1 MLNRD
6 GMNEELKLTS
16 DVTSAPHDE
25 QLNATWRDAVDR
37 EVAIL
42 GIEKYMRVEQP
53 HAGVTICVLDAPID
67 GDRTFYP
74 EGPETFSLSI
84 FLDGRGA
91 LSVTG
96 AEPLAIVP
104 GTAVVF
110 SSKGYCRGENFLPGG
125 QRLHTIDIR
134 FERPL
139 LMEAGGH
146 TLSELGGDLLTA
158 HSLPDEGVCLVGFPA
173 PAGLLNAAKGIA
185 DCALSDGVARRL
197 FLYSKAIEGLSIA
210 VTTLQ
215 QLPHLAEPLPRAEE
229 RQRILEARQLIE
241 TKYDQGWT
249 IARLSREIGLNE
261 RKLKQG
267 FRILVGNSIHAHLV
281 QVRLDAAASL
291 LQEGLSV
298 TETALAVGFE
308 SLSHFSRAFSKARG
322 VSPRQFIN
330 DARRH

>member
-1 MLNRD
+1 
-6 GMNEELKLTS
+6 
-16 DVTSAPHDE
+16 
-25 QLNATWRDAVDR
+25 
-37 EVAIL
+37 
-42 GIEKYMRVEQP
+42 MRIEQP
-53 HAGVTICVLDAPID
+53 HAGVTVCVLDAQIE

-74 EGPETFSLSI
+74 EGPETFSLSV
-84 FLDGRGA
+84 FLDGRDT

-96 AEPLAIVP
+96 AEPLAISP
-104 GTAVVF
+104 GMAVVF

-125 QRLHTIDIR
+125 QRLHTVDIR

-146 TLSELGGDLLTA
+146 TLADLGGDLLTQ
-158 HSLPDEGVCLVGFPA
+158 HSLPEEGVCLVGFPA
-173 PAGLLNAAKGIA
+173 PAALLNAASGIA
-185 DCALSDGVARRL
+185 GCALGDGVARRL
-197 FLYSKAIEGLSIA
+197 FLHSKAIESLSIA

-215 QLPHLAEPLPRAEE
+215 RLPHLAEPLPRADE

-241 TKYDQGWT
+241 TRYDEGWT

-267 FRILVGNSIHAHLV
+267 FRVLVGNSIHAHLL

-308 SLSHFSRAFSKARG
+308 SLSHFSRVFSKAHG
-322 VSPRQFIN
+322 VSPRNFVS
-330 DARRH
+330 ALKR

>member
-1 MLNRD
+1 LLNRD
-6 GMNEELKLTS
+6 SMHEELKLA
-16 DVTSAPHDE
+16 DNVTPAPHDSG
-25 QLNATWRDAVDR
+25 LNATWRDAVDR

-42 GIEKYMRVEQP
+42 GIEKHMRVEQP
-53 HAGVTICVLDAPID
+53 HAGVTICLLDAQID
-67 GDRTFYP
+67 GDKTFYP
-74 EGPETFSLSI
+74 EGPETFSLSV
-84 FLDGRGA
+84 FLDGRGT

-96 AEPLAIVP
+96 AEPLSIAP

-110 SSKGYCRGENFLPGG
+110 SSKSYCRGENFLPGG

-134 FERPL
+134 FDRSL

-146 TLSELGGDLLTA
+146 TLSTLGGDLLTA
-158 HSLPDEGVCLVGFPA
+158 HSLPKEGVCLVGFPA
-173 PAGLLNAAKGIA
+173 PAALLNAAKAIA
-185 DCALSDGVARRL
+185 DCSLDGGIARRL
-197 FLYSKAIEGLSIA
+197 FLYSKAIESLSVA

-215 QLPHLAEPLPRAEE
+215 QLPHLAEPLPRADE

-241 TKYDQGWT
+241 TRYDQGWT

-267 FRILVGNSIHAHLV
+267 FRILVGNSIHAHLL

-308 SLSHFSRAFSKARG
+308 SLSHFSRAFSKAHG
-322 VSPRQFIN
+322 VSPRQFAN
-330 DARRH
+330 ESRR